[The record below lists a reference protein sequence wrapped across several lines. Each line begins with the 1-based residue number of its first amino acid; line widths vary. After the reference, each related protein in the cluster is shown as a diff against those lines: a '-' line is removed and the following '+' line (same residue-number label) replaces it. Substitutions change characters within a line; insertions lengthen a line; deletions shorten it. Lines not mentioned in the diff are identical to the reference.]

1 MRLYFDNI
9 EFMLLVYT
17 NISSLSGALPLPIMT
32 AGERMRTEIVSPER
46 QNSFT
51 TVPQMTT
58 SSTYCSRLIFDVP
71 VRLLSSSHLT
81 VHLPFQ
87 IPHFSS
93 KSPPP
98 QAPQEKRKAEKPWCV
113 PPSKPNPRCKQSPS
127 SVPPTQQPPQETSS
141 RGAEEP
147 TPTRRTLDSTRLDS
161 RLFYS

>member
-1 MRLYFDNI
+1 
-9 EFMLLVYT
+9 MLLVYT

-58 SSTYCSRLIFDVP
+58 SSTNCSRLIFDVP

-98 QAPQEKRKAEKPWCV
+98 QEKKKPKSHGACPRRNQTHDASKAHRPSPHAAATAGDVLAWSGGAHAHAPDAR
-113 PPSKPNPRCKQSPS
+113 
-127 SVPPTQQPPQETSS
+127 
-141 RGAEEP
+141 
-147 TPTRRTLDSTRLDS
+147 LHSTRLTT
-161 RLFYS
+161 LLLLVQQQTVE